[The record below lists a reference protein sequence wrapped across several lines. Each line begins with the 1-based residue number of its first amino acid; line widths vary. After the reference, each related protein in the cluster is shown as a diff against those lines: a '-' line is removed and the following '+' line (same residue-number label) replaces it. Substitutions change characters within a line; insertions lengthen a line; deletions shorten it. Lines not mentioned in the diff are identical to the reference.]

1 MSYKFRSEEFNL
13 VNDWESTLTKTVL
26 FSRYRRIVGSIDQ
39 TVVDIV
45 NVLMR
50 DELRPIVQDLIADL
64 DKEQFL
70 DREQHQ
76 HK

>member
-1 MSYKFRSEEFNL
+1 MSYKFRAEEFNIES
-13 VNDWESTLTKTVL
+13 NWDSTLRKTVL
-26 FSRYRRIVGSIDQ
+26 FNRYRRIVGSIDQ

-50 DELRPIVQDLIADL
+50 DELRPIVQDLIAEI

-76 HK
+76 RK